1 MTKHTPLLEGID
13 PPTRLALVF
22 VCEKCGNRIAD
33 SGKNPSHRLASRLK
47 KAAKRRCEKGD
58 MRSVLTSC
66 MDVCPDDRIAISIA
80 PSDGRERAAFYTVRS
95 DDLDASA
102 DAIVSAVLALR
113 R

>member
-1 MTKHTPLLEGID
+1 
-13 PPTRLALVF
+13 
-22 VCEKCGNRIAD
+22 
-33 SGKNPSHRLASRLK
+33 
-47 KAAKRRCEKGD
+47 
-58 MRSVLTSC
+58 VLTSC